1 MSKTIL
7 KKNKVGEL
15 ILPDFKTYC
24 QPTVIRSV
32 CCWCK
37 NRNIEQW
44 DRSESPKINSHLES
58 INKGVNHPQGDRIAS
73 TNCVGTN
80 RYTQAKE

>member
-1 MSKTIL
+1 MAKTIL

-44 DRSESPKINSHLES
+44 DRSESPKINSHL
-58 INKGVNHPQGDRIAS
+58 
-73 TNCVGTN
+73 
-80 RYTQAKE
+80 

>member
-1 MSKTIL
+1 MAKTIL

-32 CCWCK
+32 CCWHK
-37 NRNIEQW
+37 NRNIEVRVQ
-44 DRSESPKINSHLES
+44 K
-58 INKGVNHPQGDRIAS
+58 
-73 TNCVGTN
+73 
-80 RYTQAKE
+80 